1 MVFANM
7 HNHSTFSDGK
17 HTPDELMALAKAE
30 GYGAVVL
37 TDHDTVR
44 GTYFVQKA
52 ARMAGLL
59 TILGCEFSTLGLGTD
74 FHLLGYDFNP
84 DEPEMIRLLQHA
96 SRKQTER
103 SRLLFEWA
111 VGRGDIV
118 GITWD
123 EVLEA
128 YPYNDY
134 YCNDHVFYT
143 MQAKGLIEE
152 RTETFKAAFSY
163 RFREREQRIAEITG
177 LHDPDVREVI
187 RIIRKAGGVPV
198 IAHPHN
204 KLQYV
209 ELLIEMGAMGIEVN
223 FPGVTEE
230 ERAALYRM
238 AEERGLYKTG
248 GTDHSGVLGGFL
260 SEGDEYQCEPEGCGA
275 DEDEFMKLYRRV
287 LG

>member
-17 HTPDELMALAKAE
+17 HTPEELMVLAKAE

-37 TDHDTVR
+37 TDHDTVK
-44 GTYFVQKA
+44 GTYFAQKA
-52 ARMAGLL
+52 ARKAGLL

-84 DEPEMIRLLQHA
+84 DEPEMVQLLQRA

-111 VGRGDIV
+111 VEKGDIT
-118 GITWD
+118 GITWE

-128 YPYNDY
+128 FPHNDY

-177 LHDPDVREVI
+177 LHDSDVREVI

-223 FPGVTEE
+223 FPGVTEA

-260 SEGDEYQCEPEGCGA
+260 SEGDEYQCEPEACGA

>member
-1 MVFANM
+1 MIFANM

-17 HTPDELMALAKAE
+17 YTPEELVALAKSE

-37 TDHDTVR
+37 TDHDTVK
-44 GTYFVQKA
+44 GTYFMQKA
-52 ARMAGLL
+52 ARKAGLL

-84 DEPEMIRLLQHA
+84 NEPEMVQLLKRA
-96 SRKQTER
+96 SGKQTER

-111 VGRGDIV
+111 VEKGDIA
-118 GITWD
+118 GITWE

-128 YPYNDY
+128 FPHNDY

-143 MQAKGLIEE
+143 MQAKGLIKEK
-152 RTETFKAAFSY
+152 TETFKAAFSY
-163 RFREREQRIAEITG
+163 RFKEREQRIAEITG
-177 LHDPDVREVI
+177 LRDPDVSEVI

-198 IAHPHN
+198 IAHPHG
-204 KLQYV
+204 KLAYV
-209 ELLIEMGAMGIEVN
+209 KPLIEMGVMGIEVN
-223 FPGVTEE
+223 FRHVTEE
-230 ERAALYRM
+230 ERVALYRM
-238 AEERGLYKTG
+238 AEEKGLYKTG
-248 GTDHSGVLGGFL
+248 GTDHGGVLGGFL
-260 SEGDEYQCEPEGCGA
+260 SEGNEFQCDPDGCGA